1 MKTIYADFNSVDEE
15 GCIRLNCNQT
25 LNDIENQGIQLK
37 PGLKI
42 KLSDD
47 ELISSSDKD
56 YYSCYQILE
65 EVAKCNTKQEAL
77 DYVNCRTYSKMG
89 FTILEVYVNE

>member
-1 MKTIYADFNSVDEE
+1 
-15 GCIRLNCNQT
+15 
-25 LNDIENQGIQLK
+25 
-37 PGLKI
+37 
-42 KLSDD
+42 LSDD

-56 YYSCYQILE
+56 YYGCYQILE
-65 EVAKCNTKQEAL
+65 EVAECNTKQEAL

>member
-1 MKTIYADFNSVDEE
+1 M
-15 GCIRLNCNQT
+15 
-25 LNDIENQGIQLK
+25 
-37 PGLKI
+37 
-42 KLSDD
+42 SDD

-65 EVAKCNTKQEAL
+65 EVAECNTKQEAL

>member
-15 GCIRLNCNQT
+15 GCIRLNCTQT

-42 KLSDD
+42 KLSDG
-47 ELISSSDKD
+47 EL
-56 YYSCYQILE
+56 
-65 EVAKCNTKQEAL
+65 VAEGR
-77 DYVNCRTYSKMG
+77 VMYSKIESIW
-89 FTILEVYVNE
+89 TVLVEKYYE